1 MKQRAR
7 LIAVL
12 ILFALLVSTGLAWVQ
27 LQRRDG
33 LVSQIKSIERRSVT
47 KVTDSTFRHEVL
59 DSTTPVM
66 VVFHAPW
73 CQLCHALMPTLE
85 LISNR
90 FEGKVKFVTVDC
102 DANEF
107 SRQKY
112 AIKRYPTLIVFDQG
126 EALKE
131 TSGLLSPTETES
143 WLREELYG
151 P

>member
-12 ILFALLVSTGLAWVQ
+12 ILFALFVSTGLAWVK

-33 LVSQIKSIERRSVT
+33 LVSQNKSMVSDGVM
-47 KVTDSTFRHEVL
+47 KVTDSTFQHEVL

-66 VVFHAPW
+66 VTFHAPW
-73 CQLCHALMPTLE
+73 CQRCRALMPTLE

-90 FEGKVKFVTVDC
+90 FEGKAKFVTIDC

-126 EALKE
+126 EALNE
-131 TSGLLSPTETES
+131 TSGLLNPTECES
-143 WLREELYG
+143 WLREELFG